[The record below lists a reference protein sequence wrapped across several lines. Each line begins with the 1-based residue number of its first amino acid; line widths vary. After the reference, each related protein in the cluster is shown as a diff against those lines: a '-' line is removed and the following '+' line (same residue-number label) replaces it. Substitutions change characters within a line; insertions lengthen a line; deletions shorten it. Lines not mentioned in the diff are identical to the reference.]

1 LIPPPNETA
10 TSEALQRDAARKS
23 LLGSIA
29 SLKEQQKAIREQRKA
44 NAKSLKNAQRRKTR
58 LKRKARELSNDDL
71 LQVLTMREEDEKEKR
86 SGKATEDDEDGE
98 DEDDED

>member
-1 LIPPPNETA
+1 M
-10 TSEALQRDAARKS
+10 
-23 LLGSIA
+23 GCIA
-29 SLKEQQKAIREQRKA
+29 DLKDQQKAIRDQRKA

-71 LQVLTMREEDEKEKR
+71 LQVLTMREEDEKEKKN
-86 SGKATEDDEDGE
+86 GKVIDDDEDAE

>member
-1 LIPPPNETA
+1 V
-10 TSEALQRDAARKS
+10 TSEAALKDAARKS
-23 LLGSIA
+23 LMGCIA
-29 SLKEQQKAIREQRKA
+29 DLKDQQKAIRDQRKA

-71 LQVLTMREEDEKEKR
+71 LQVLTMREEDEKEKKN
-86 SGKATEDDEDGE
+86 GKVIDDDEDAE